1 MTILRPNTTK
11 DGAGES
17 PLSEADVE
25 ADRISRLNFAAE
37 ASHKLEGTELSPHPH
52 PRLYKSLPKLKQTR
66 GSDCLWASVT
76 RANV

>member
-1 MTILRPNTTK
+1 MTILKPNTTK

-37 ASHKLEGTELSPHPH
+37 ASHKLEGTELSPP
-52 PRLYKSLPKLKQTR
+52 PPPPALQ
-66 GSDCLWASVT
+66 VT
-76 RANV
+76 AQAETDPWL